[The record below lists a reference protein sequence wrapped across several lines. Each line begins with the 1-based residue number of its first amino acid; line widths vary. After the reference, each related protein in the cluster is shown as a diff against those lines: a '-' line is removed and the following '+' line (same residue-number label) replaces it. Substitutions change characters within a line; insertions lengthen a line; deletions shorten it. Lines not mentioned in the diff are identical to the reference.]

1 MLKVPLAPPH
11 ARYIN
16 KIIEVAILEGDEKG
30 VRVMNLGL
38 LNNLKAKEGTIFIPF
53 SQFPPN
59 KLREDCFYHST
70 PAMLVPK
77 SAQNID
83 SCENWLGRR
92 VMSGWRIVGIVH
104 ICP

>member
-1 MLKVPLAPPH
+1 M
-11 ARYIN
+11 
-16 KIIEVAILEGDEKG
+16 
-30 VRVMNLGL
+30 
-38 LNNLKAKEGTIFIPF
+38 KAKEGTIFIPF

-77 SAQNID
+77 STQNID

-92 VMSGWRIVGIVH
+92 VMSAWRIGGIVH
-104 ICP
+104 ELEGWEEHDWQHLQLLPSPHHLGSCSPP